1 MLVAPPQEENGCG
14 EASEMAGRFFYV
26 TGGNCCHEGSGGW
39 MDGIGTSDDALGCCE
54 EDVEGL
60 GSIGWV

>member
-1 MLVAPPQEENGCG
+1 MGKRQRWPGD
-14 EASEMAGRFFYV
+14 FFYV